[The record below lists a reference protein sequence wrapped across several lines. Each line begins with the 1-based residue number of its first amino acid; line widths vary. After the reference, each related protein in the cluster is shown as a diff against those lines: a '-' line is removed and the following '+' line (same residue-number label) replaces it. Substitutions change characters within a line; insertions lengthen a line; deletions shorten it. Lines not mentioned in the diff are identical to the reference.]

1 MSMFQLGI
9 GLDVPVTRLE
19 SYQGSVLGCF
29 VGAKPKAGHGDGVDC
44 SNQSELHRIQEI
56 AWKDL

>member
-1 MSMFQLGI
+1 MFYQGI

-19 SYQGSVLGCF
+19 SYQGSVLGYF

-44 SNQSELHRIQEI
+44 SDQSELPRIQEI
-56 AWKDL
+56 A